1 MSNHESRV
9 DAMYGRDK
17 LAAYL
22 SVVTVWAV
30 YLFVFWR
37 MSGHIAA
44 SGLTWFMLALGALV
58 LLLNTAAVIALIKH
72 YREDKAVIYGTDIY
86 YLDRIAAEK
95 RARR

>member
-1 MSNHESRV
+1 MSSHESRV

-17 LAAYL
+17 FAAYI

-37 MSGHIAA
+37 MSGHISA
-44 SGLTWFMLALGALV
+44 SGLTWLMLALGALV
-58 LLLNTAAVIALIKH
+58 LFLNTAAVVALIRH
-72 YREDKAVIYGTDIY
+72 YREDKAAIYGTDIY

-95 RARR
+95 RAGR